1 MMHRNLFFL
10 FGFIVLFCIV
20 GFSADQQVMKITP
33 PEKNSKLSDPGSFS
47 WKKVCHGLSEAE
59 ATRLAFASGEAP
71 MLFVST
77 ASAIYKSTGAMA
89 EGFASLYLDGS
100 RKKINQLYVDPATF
114 AIYAA
119 SDEGLYA
126 TYNKGSAW
134 NKIYSAEKAK
144 GQRCLCVLTDGP
156 KIFMGTTTGLYF
168 KTKGAENWTAF
179 NGSLRDK
186 SVFIIKA
193 DKNFIYLGL
202 PNEVYRLGKNLQG
215 IKRIFSFI
223 GHETDSEVLSDD
235 ESYAQLIKSLVIS
248 TEDKPAVYI
257 ISTKGIFL
265 SHDMGNNWN
274 SVPRDSLSLDA
285 VTSAAF
291 YFGSLFVAGNDGA
304 YLFKDNIWTPIYQGA
319 ETNRFNDLA
328 GDEKGSLYAATAKG
342 VFKLICERKQEVGGF
357 PSEMNIDTY
366 FSDEPSIRDVQ
377 KMAIAYARV
386 NPKKIGAWESQAQKK
401 AWLPQLSMGL
411 DSDRNRTISDNV
423 YGSYTGGGQAYTGPR
438 DKTFYSNL
446 GWDVSL
452 SWDLGELVWNPDQTS
467 IDSRS
472 KMMSELRE
480 DILNEVTRIYFERRR
495 LQIEM
500 LRRQGDQDEFYI
512 ERKMRIDELTALIDA
527 LTGGEFS
534 EEIEKRFIEK
544 QDFPLTAAWEG
555 GNNGS

>member
-1 MMHRNLFFL
+1 MMHRSLFFL
-10 FGFIVLFCIV
+10 LLGFIVLFCIV
-20 GFSADQQVMKITP
+20 GFSAEQQAFQGAAAVQSFKSPDQISYV
-33 PEKNSKLSDPGSFS
+33 

-59 ATRLAFASGEAP
+59 ATRLALASGEAP
-71 MLFVST
+71 ALFVST

-100 RKKINQLYVDPATF
+100 RKKVNQLYVDPVTF

-119 SDEGLYA
+119 ADEGLYA
-126 TYNKGSAW
+126 SYNKGSSW

-144 GQRCLCVLTDGP
+144 GQRCLSVLTDGLR
-156 KIFMGTTTGLYF
+156 IFLGTTTGLYF
-168 KTKGAENWTAF
+168 KTKGAENWNLF
-179 NGSLRDK
+179 DGSLRDK
-186 SVFIIKA
+186 SVFYIKA

-215 IKRIFSFI
+215 VKRIFLFV
-223 GHETDSEVLSDD
+223 GHEIEEQSLSDSE
-235 ESYAQLIKSLVIS
+235 SYDQLIRFLVVS
-248 TEDKPAVYI
+248 SEDKPAVYI
-257 ISTKGIFL
+257 ISTSGIFV
-265 SHDMGNNWN
+265 SSDSGNNWQRI
-274 SVPRDSLSLDA
+274 SHDSLSLDDI
-285 VTSAAF
+285 TCAAF
-291 YFGSLFVAGNDGA
+291 YSGFLFVAGTDGA
-304 YLFKDNIWTPIYQGA
+304 YFLKDNVWTPAYQGA
-319 ETNRFNDLA
+319 ETSRFNDFG
-328 GDEKGSLYAATAKG
+328 GDGKNDLYAATAKG
-342 VFKLICERKQEVGGF
+342 VFKLINDVKQGTAKLSPEINVD
-357 PSEMNIDTY
+357 IY
-366 FSDEPSIRDVQ
+366 FSNEPSIRDVQ

-386 NPKKIGAWESQAQKK
+386 NPQKIDSWEGQAQKK

-423 YGSYTGGGQAYTGPR
+423 YGSYTGGGQSYTGPR

-512 ERKMRIDELTALIDA
+512 ERKMRIEELTALIDA

-534 EEIEKRFIEK
+534 EQIEKNKE
-544 QDFPLTAAWEG
+544 DFPLTAAWEG